1 MVEPEHGVSAAG
13 RQFNDAVTRFWSA
26 AAPLYD
32 LAVLQ
37 RLVYRPAQDEVLS
50 ALRNHEA
57 LSILLAQGAGQVAD
71 IACGT
76 GVLADRI
83 QTELHPDE
91 VYGVDMAD
99 GMLEQARAR
108 SSAVRWRK
116 APAEQLPFADGS
128 LDAVVSTTAFH
139 FFDQPAA
146 MREFHRVLAPGGIA
160 AVATISPPLP
170 APLRRLSANPANPA
184 HNPSPAEMRTLFADA
199 GFTLTRQNRVN
210 RPLWTRGVWDLITV
224 GLKP

>member
-1 MVEPEHGVSAAG
+1 VVEPEYGVSAAG

-50 ALRNHEA
+50 ALRECGA
-57 LSILLAQGAGQVAD
+57 ERARGAGRVAD

-128 LDAVVSTTAFH
+128 LDAVVSTSAFH

-224 GLKP
+224 GTKL

>member
-1 MVEPEHGVSAAG
+1 VVEPEYRVSAAG

-50 ALRNHEA
+50 ALRTY
-57 LSILLAQGAGQVAD
+57 GAERVAD

-108 SSAVRWRK
+108 SSAVRWSK

-128 LDAVVSTTAFH
+128 LDAVVSTSAFH

-224 GLKP
+224 GTKP

>member
-1 MVEPEHGVSAAG
+1 MSAAG

-224 GLKP
+224 GTKP

>member
-1 MVEPEHGVSAAG
+1 VVEPEYRVSAAG

-32 LAVLQ
+32 LAALQ

-50 ALRNHEA
+50 ALRECGA
-57 LSILLAQGAGQVAD
+57 ERARGAGRVAD

-128 LDAVVSTTAFH
+128 LDAVVSTSAFH

-199 GFTLTRQNRVN
+199 GFMLTRQNRVN

-224 GLKP
+224 GTKP

>member
-1 MVEPEHGVSAAG
+1 MVEPEYGVSAAG

-50 ALRNHEA
+50 ALRECGA
-57 LSILLAQGAGQVAD
+57 ERARGAGRVAD

-128 LDAVVSTTAFH
+128 LDAVVSTSAFH

-224 GLKP
+224 GTKP